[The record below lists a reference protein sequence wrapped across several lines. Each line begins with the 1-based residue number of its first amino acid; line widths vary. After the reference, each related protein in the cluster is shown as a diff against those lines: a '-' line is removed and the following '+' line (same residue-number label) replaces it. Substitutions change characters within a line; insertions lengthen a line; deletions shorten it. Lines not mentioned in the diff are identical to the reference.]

1 MEQAVKNFWRRRR
14 KRAVALTNCH
24 TELFF
29 RTKKLDKT
37 ELRATVAEYIKKTY
51 SRRQDSQRQFVD
63 SYSKLNGK
71 YRKKET
77 KILTQFYQSNKRLL

>member
-1 MEQAVKNFWRRRR
+1 MEQAIK
-14 KRAVALTNCH
+14 KMQKKKNCH

-29 RTKKLDKT
+29 RIKKLGET
-37 ELRATVAEYIKKTY
+37 ELGATIAEYIKKTY

-71 YRKKET
+71 YQKKET
-77 KILTQFYQSNKRLL
+77 KILT